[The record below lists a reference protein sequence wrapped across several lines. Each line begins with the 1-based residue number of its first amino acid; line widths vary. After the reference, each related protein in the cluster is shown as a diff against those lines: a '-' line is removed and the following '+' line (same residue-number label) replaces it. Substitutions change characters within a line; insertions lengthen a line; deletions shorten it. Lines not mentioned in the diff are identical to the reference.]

1 MIESYYNQLAPFY
14 RYLYPDWEKS
24 VLRQAFVLDNVI
36 REFFG
41 TQVRRVLDAA
51 CGIGTQSIGLAELG
65 YQVVASDISET
76 ELALAKQ
83 EASKRSLRVNFLLA
97 DMRELRQIHQ
107 ARFDLVIA
115 CDNAIPHLLSEE
127 DILSVLQ
134 QFYACTTE
142 EGGCIISVRDY
153 ANMDLQGR
161 KFYPRTIHQTP
172 DGRVVLFDIWEFDGA
187 YYDFTTYILEDRG
200 ERGMSTHAIR
210 GGRYYCVTIAAL
222 ERLFRQAGFDHVI
235 IEREKYHQP
244 LLVGMKSNPRAI

>member
-83 EASKRSLRVNFLLA
+83 EASKRSL
-97 DMRELRQIHQ
+97 
-107 ARFDLVIA
+107 
-115 CDNAIPHLLSEE
+115 
-127 DILSVLQ
+127 
-134 QFYACTTE
+134 
-142 EGGCIISVRDY
+142 
-153 ANMDLQGR
+153 
-161 KFYPRTIHQTP
+161 
-172 DGRVVLFDIWEFDGA
+172 
-187 YYDFTTYILEDRG
+187 
-200 ERGMSTHAIR
+200 
-210 GGRYYCVTIAAL
+210 
-222 ERLFRQAGFDHVI
+222 
-235 IEREKYHQP
+235 
-244 LLVGMKSNPRAI
+244 

>member
-14 RYLYPDWEKS
+14 RYLYQDWEKS
-24 VLRQAFVLDNVI
+24 VLRQALVLDNVI

-76 ELALAKQ
+76 ELGLAKQ

-97 DMRELRQIHQ
+97 DMRELRQIRQ
-107 ARFDLVIA
+107 GRFDLVIA

-127 DILSVLQ
+127 DILLALQ

-153 ANMDLQGR
+153 ANMDLEGR

-172 DGRVVLFDIWEFDGA
+172 DRRVILFDIWEFDGA

-200 ERGMSTHAIR
+200 AGGTSSHAIR

-222 ERLFRQAGFDHVI
+222 ERLFRQAGFNHVI
-235 IEREKYHQP
+235 VEREKYYQP
-244 LLVGMKSNPRAI
+244 LLVGMKSKPGAI